1 MPWLQYVSPQG
12 SFLPAAPI
20 LSAGA
25 ETPPASHGEGVSPA
39 VGRLL
44 REKGC
49 CEGPEAPE
57 QQKAVLVLS
66 VRSPSS
72 PNLSSVNNVTDIHK
86 NTKHNVHKPLFLSYK
101 VYPLVNKCTHV
112 FMSSTSTDWAPPGC
126 QISAKGWLHSR
137 EQEKHKSFSR
147 KALIWVTETIHQSV
161 HESAVVEKRRHGND
175 GESVS
180 PLE

>member
-12 SFLPAAPI
+12 SFLPVPI

-72 PNLSSVNNVTDIHK
+72 PNPSSVNNVTDIHK
-86 NTKHNVHKPLFLSYK
+86 NTKHNVHEPLFLSYK

-126 QISAKGWLHSR
+126 QSLLKAGYTTVSKRNISHFPVKL
-137 EQEKHKSFSR
+137 SFEWR
-147 KALIWVTETIHQSV
+147 RQSINQ
-161 HESAVVEKRRHGND
+161 STNQ
-175 GESVS
+175 
-180 PLE
+180 L